1 MRIFEIILL
10 IISTI
15 FPFYISIKS
24 DQLNK
29 KIPLAIIG
37 VVILLHFIFEGY
49 RWQMVPAYLIILILV
64 WCLYGENTFFKG
76 GWFRKTITGIA
87 FIILL
92 LFGWGLPY
100 ILPVFNLPTPTGTY
114 SVGSQYIHLKTNQD
128 EYMTSEIGDKRE
140 LMVKVWYPAILSNE
154 KTEAYLNDGDRIGF
168 AVKYGLPKTT
178 FNYLDNVKT
187 HTYSTPSVAKG
198 EFPVLI
204 FSHGSYSKA
213 SGYYAL
219 IEEIVSHGYIVL
231 NINHTYESTG
241 ALFPNGEIKLYNS
254 EYDRNHN
261 NQEMAEMVWNAM
273 QNYNKA
279 ITPEEQYTTVHD
291 LILNYYGAEL
301 TERYSKDISLVI
313 DELKKWNTST
323 FLAQHLDTTKI
334 GVFGHSQ
341 GGAAAGQALLDD
353 DRIIAGINV
362 DGMQWGPMIDTM
374 MTKPFALISSEWDSS
389 HPNLNLHA
397 YHNGSSSDFYN
408 AKIPNSGHSNFM
420 DIPLMINLPFINE
433 AGTINPNRVY
443 EITTKTLLQ
452 FFDMYLLDKSS
463 NLLELNNKY
472 SELEIKINKKLDT
485 TNAKNECAN

>member
-15 FPFYISIKS
+15 FPFYISTKGYR
-24 DQLNK
+24 LNK
-29 KIPLAIIG
+29 KFPIVIIG
-37 VVILLHFIFEGY
+37 GVIILHFIFEGY
-49 RWQMVPAYLIILILV
+49 RWQMIPSYLIILILI
-64 WCLYGENTFFKG
+64 WCLYKEHPFFNG
-76 GWFRKTITGIA
+76 GWIRKTVSGIA

-100 ILPVFNLPTPTGTY
+100 ILPVFNLPAPTGKY

-140 LMVKVWYPAILSNE
+140 LMVKVWYPAIIDDK
-154 KTEAYLNDGDRIGF
+154 KTEFYLNEGDRVSF
-168 AVKYGLPKTT
+168 ALKHGLPKTT

-187 HTYSTPSVAKG
+187 HTYDSPSVAKG

-204 FSHGSYSKA
+204 FSHGSYSQA

-219 IEEIVSHGYIVL
+219 IEEIVSQGYIVL

-241 ALFPNGEIKLYNS
+241 TLFPNGEIKLFNS
-254 EYDRNHN
+254 EYDRKHN
-261 NQEMAEMVWNAM
+261 NQKMAEMVWNAM

-279 ITPEEQYTTVHD
+279 TTPEEQYMAVHD

-353 DRIIAGINV
+353 DRIKAGINM
-362 DGMQWGPMIDTM
+362 DGMQWGEMIDTK

-389 HPNLNLHA
+389 HPNLNVQA
-397 YHNGSSSDFYN
+397 YHNGSSSDFYS
-408 AKIPNSGHSNFM
+408 AKILNSGHSNFM

-433 AGTINPNRVY
+433 AGTINPNRAY
-443 EITTKTLLQ
+443 KITSKILIQ
-452 FFDMYLLDKSS
+452 FFDMYLLDKHS
-463 NLLELNNKY
+463 NLLELTNKY
-472 SELEIKINKKLDT
+472 PELEIELI
-485 TNAKNECAN
+485 KN